1 MLRLTINGQEH
12 IFDGDLDPAMPL
24 LWLLRDNVGL
34 LGTKYGCGAGF
45 CGACTVHLNGSAVRS
60 CSIPAASAVGMRVT
74 TIEGLSG
81 VNGRLHPLQQAWI
94 DHDVPQCGYCQAGQ
108 LMSAAALLEANPK
121 PTDADIDLA
130 LQGNLCRCGTYQR
143 IRAAVHAAAAARGRH
158 HE

>member
-1 MLRLTINGQEH
+1 
-12 IFDGDLDPAMPL
+12 
-24 LWLLRDNVGL
+24 
-34 LGTKYGCGAGF
+34 
-45 CGACTVHLNGSAVRS
+45 
-60 CSIPAASAVGMRVT
+60 MRVT
-74 TIEGLSG
+74 TIEGLAG

-108 LMSAAALLEANPK
+108 LMSAAALLEANPT

-143 IRAAVHAAAAARGRH
+143 IRAAVHAAAARGKH